1 MLSLLALSVA
11 FASTNASSA
20 KKDAPASAAVDGLL
34 QTSWMEDEAGYGA
47 GESFT
52 LKLSKTTDIKTIS
65 IWPGNLSNGSR
76 SFRQYARPK
85 LIRVLVDGEE
95 VRDPIRLL
103 DKPQRLDVNIGKTGR
118 TIQIVVDE
126 VFEGVVYTEMAI
138 AEVAINFTD
147 QEENKRLEKWRD
159 SKEGTRQHDKF
170 VEQMNEYYQKC
181 KEAEF
186 GDKDSFAAIGDAAS
200 DGAPYLR
207 HKVLAYVPE
216 GYRIQALPPDET
228 AQKALRKLKNPN
240 AIPFLERAALR
251 SYGKKQAIIQSD
263 VEYFQAYSDLIGG
276 PSRNVKFWGEKGWGK
291 GAIQSFGEP
300 IPIEINRFG
309 ELYLADTGNNRI
321 QLYNE
326 EGRVTRMWGNKEPGI
341 TNQWF
346 VKGKPWY
353 VSGADTGKK
362 AGQFINPVD
371 ITLIPHKE
379 GDGFAT
385 LDANGRVQVF
395 DMEGRPLISWT
406 ATPSYYPE
414 PRLGGTAYLTYL
426 PKREII
432 CTILQDEGICFN
444 LDAEELSRWEIPDGT
459 PNAVEVIKND
469 KILMAF
475 GDKVVRYA
483 HDGFRDR
490 VIMDKELL
498 GLGYES
504 LDMTIDEKG
513 KLWLLTDRGDIFK
526 FKRPGKVDYKLLAI
540 ERPIKYPRIAVMEE
554 MLYISTDERIEVID
568 LRQRKLDLEQA
579 ENEQ

>member
-1 MLSLLALSVA
+1 MLSFLALSVA
-11 FASTNASSA
+11 LASTTASSA
-20 KKDAPASAAVDGLL
+20 KKDAPASDAVDGLL
-34 QTSWMEDEAGYGA
+34 QTAWMEDAAGYGA
-47 GESFT
+47 GETFT
-52 LKLSKTTDIKTIS
+52 LTLSNTTDIKTIS

-85 LIRVLVDGEE
+85 LIRVLVDGEQIGN
-95 VRDPIRLL
+95 PIRLL
-103 DKPQRLDVNIGKTGR
+103 DEPQRLDVNIGKSGR
-118 TIQIVVDE
+118 SIKVAIDE

-138 AEVAINFTD
+138 AELAVNFTEQKED
-147 QEENKRLEKWRD
+147 SRLEKWRS
-159 SKEGTRQHDKF
+159 SKEGTRQHEKF
-170 VEQMNEYYQKC
+170 VEEMNDYYNKC

-186 GDKDSFAAIGDAAS
+186 GDRDSFALIGNAAS
-200 DGAPYLR
+200 DGAPYMR
-207 HKVLAYVPE
+207 QKVLAYVPE
-216 GYRIQALPPDET
+216 GFRIQAIPPDET
-228 AQKALRKLKNPN
+228 AQKALRKLKDPN
-240 AIPFLERAALR
+240 AIPFLELASLR
-251 SYGKKQAIIQSD
+251 SYGKEQAVIQSD

-276 PSRNVKFWGEKGWGK
+276 PNRNVKFWGEKGWAK

-309 ELYLADTGNNRI
+309 EVYLADTGNNRI

-326 EGRVTRMWGNKEPGI
+326 EGRVTRFWGQQEAGI
-341 TNQWF
+341 TNKWF

-353 VSGADTGKK
+353 VSGSDAGTK
-362 AGQFINPVD
+362 AGEFINPVD
-371 ITLIPHKE
+371 IVLIPQKE

-406 ATPSYYPE
+406 ATPAYPPE

-426 PKREII
+426 PKRQLI
-432 CTILQDEGICFN
+432 CTLLQDEGICFN
-444 LDAEELSRWEIPDGT
+444 LEAEELHRWEIPDGT
-459 PNAVEVIKND
+459 PNAVEVVKND

-475 GDKVVRYA
+475 GDKIVRYA

-490 VIMDKELL
+490 IIMDKEIL
-498 GLGYES
+498 GVGYES
-504 LDMTIDEKG
+504 LDMTVDEKG

-526 FKRPGKVDYKLLAI
+526 FKRPGKIEYKLLAI

-579 ENEQ
+579 ENKQ